1 MNISKAGLDLIKEF
15 EGLRLSAYQDSVGV
29 WTIGYGHTRTAKQ
42 GMSITGDQADALLI
56 ADLSDAED
64 DVERYVRQDMR
75 QNEFDALVS
84 LIFNIGGSNFSRSTM
99 LRLINEKAEAWKIGA
114 EFLKWVYAKGRKL
127 PGLERRR
134 LAERNLYLKGENA

>member
-1 MNISKAGLDLIKEF
+1 
-15 EGLRLSAYQDSVGV
+15 
-29 WTIGYGHTRTAKQ
+29 
-42 GMSITGDQADALLI
+42 MSITGDQADALLI
-56 ADLSDAED
+56 ADLADAED

-84 LIFNIGGSNFSRSTM
+84 LVFNIGGSNFSRSTM
-99 LRLINEKAEAWKIGA
+99 LRLINEKAEARKIGA

-134 LAERNLYLKGENA
+134 LAERNLYLKGA